1 MADHPQPTADQP
13 TPDHLT
19 TDQLTAVPPGI
30 KQGSLRRFLRDYGIY
45 GLPVVFLIYLAL
57 ESYQIDFRA
66 FYLAGKSVL
75 LGLDP
80 YLNHVGTRPE
90 FYAPINAENYAYSAF
105 RYPPLAALLFAP
117 LALLPYGLSKVL
129 FSLLMW
135 LLLAGIAYQ
144 LVRRSGWRLPG
155 EALLFAGVSFPV
167 LAMVERGQIDPL
179 MVALVLASYWLAQRP
194 GRQGLAAGLLALA
207 GLLKIF
213 PFVVLLEWIV
223 RRRWRLV
230 VWTLVWAVV
239 LLVLPWPLLGQ
250 QVYGHFWQ
258 RTLPELFG
266 PITAANPI
274 ELHGQGIDLGRL
286 ARSLDGHGLLLS
298 HDFTNGFMNPLFQ
311 NSAAGAIV
319 CGLVLSAGLLLAARG
334 APSDLRFY
342 AVLNLINLFNP
353 LAWIMGLVWY
363 LPLFFHLYPSVSRL
377 GRWLILLP
385 LFLPPFLNANAV
397 LAYVIA
403 VLFLMAGRTPR
414 LARRLLAGAADPAG
428 APG

>member
-1 MADHPQPTADQP
+1 MADHP
-13 TPDHLT
+13 
-19 TDQLTAVPPGI
+19 TAVQSRAESRAEPR
-30 KQGSLRRFLRDYGIY
+30 SLRRFLRDYGIY
-45 GLPVVFLIYLAL
+45 GLPLVLLVYLAL
-57 ESYQIDFRA
+57 ESFQIDFRA
-66 FYLAGKSVL
+66 FYLAGKAVL

-117 LALLPYGLSKVL
+117 LALLPYEVSKVL

-144 LVRRSGWRLPG
+144 MVWRSGWRLRG

-179 MVALVLASYWLAQRP
+179 LVALVLASYWLAREP
-194 GRQGLAAGLLALA
+194 RRQGPAALLLALA
-207 GLLKIF
+207 GVLKIF

-230 VWTLVWAVV
+230 AYTLVWG
-239 LLVLPWPLLGQ
+239 LVLFLLPMLLLGP
-250 QVYGHFWQ
+250 QVVWHFWQ

-266 PITAANPI
+266 QITAANPI
-274 ELHGQGIDLGRL
+274 DLHGQGIDLGRL
-286 ARSLDGHGLLLS
+286 ARSREGNGLLLS

-319 CGLVLSAGLLLAARG
+319 CGLVLSTVLLVAGRG
-334 APSDLRFY
+334 APSDLQFY
-342 AVLNLINLFNP
+342 AFLNLINLFNP

-385 LFLPPFLNANAV
+385 LFLPPFLNANAA
-397 LAYVIA
+397 LAFVIA
-403 VLFLMAGRTPR
+403 LLFLMAQRAPR
-414 LARRLLAGAADPAG
+414 LARRLLAGAADQAVASG
-428 APG
+428 

>member
-1 MADHPQPTADQP
+1 MADHP
-13 TPDHLT
+13 
-19 TDQLTAVPPGI
+19 TAVQSHAESRAEPR
-30 KQGSLRRFLRDYGIY
+30 SLRRFLRDYGIY
-45 GLPVVFLIYLAL
+45 GLPLVLLVYLAL
-57 ESYQIDFRA
+57 ESFQIDFRA
-66 FYLAGKSVL
+66 FYLAGKAVL

-117 LALLPYGLSKVL
+117 LALLPYEVSKVL

-144 LVRRSGWRLPG
+144 MVWRSGWRLRG

-179 MVALVLASYWLAQRP
+179 MVALVLASYWLAREP
-194 GRQGLAAGLLALA
+194 RRQGPAALLLALA
-207 GLLKIF
+207 GVLKIF

-230 VWTLVWAVV
+230 AYTLVWG
-239 LLVLPWPLLGQ
+239 LVLFLLPMLLLGP
-250 QVYGHFWQ
+250 QVVWHFWQ

-266 PITAANPI
+266 QITAANPI
-274 ELHGQGIDLGRL
+274 DLHGQGIDLGRL
-286 ARSLDGHGLLLS
+286 ARSREGNGLLLS

-311 NSAAGAIV
+311 SSAAGAIV
-319 CGLVLSAGLLLAARG
+319 CGLVLSTVLLVAGRG
-334 APSDLRFY
+334 APSDLQFY
-342 AVLNLINLFNP
+342 AFLNLINLFNP

-385 LFLPPFLNANAV
+385 LFLPPFLNANAA

-403 VLFLMAGRTPR
+403 LLALIAQRVPR
-414 LARRLLAGAADPAG
+414 LARRLLAGAADQAG
-428 APG
+428 ASG

>member
-1 MADHPQPTADQP
+1 MADQPTADQP
-13 TPDHLT
+13 AA
-19 TDQLTAVPPGI
+19 DQPTAER
-30 KQGSLRRFLRDYGIY
+30 GSLRRFLRDYGIY

-66 FYLAGKSVL
+66 FYLAGKAVL

-90 FYAPINAENYAYSAF
+90 FYAPVNAEGSASSAF

-117 LALLPYGLSKVL
+117 LALVPYAVSKVL

-135 LLLAGIAYQ
+135 LLLVGIAYQ
-144 LVRRSGWRLPG
+144 LVRRSSWRLPG

-179 MVALVLASYWLAQRP
+179 MVALVLASYGVAMRP
-194 GRQGLAAGLLALA
+194 GRQRLAGFLLALA
-207 GLLKIF
+207 GVLKIF
-213 PFVVLLEWIV
+213 PLVVLLDWIV

-230 VWTLVWAVV
+230 LWTLVWAGV

-258 RTLPELFG
+258 RTLPELLG
-266 PITAANPI
+266 PITTANPI

-286 ARSLDGHGLLLS
+286 ARALDGNGLVLS

-311 NSAAGAIV
+311 NNSAGAIV
-319 CGLVLSAGLLLAARG
+319 CGLVLSVVLLLAARG

-363 LPLFFHLYPSVSRL
+363 LPLFFSLYPSVSRL

-385 LFLPPFLNANAV
+385 LFLPPFLNANAA

-403 VLFLMAGRTPR
+403 VAFLVARRTPR

>member
-1 MADHPQPTADQP
+1 MADHP
-13 TPDHLT
+13 
-19 TDQLTAVPPGI
+19 TAVQSRAESRAEPR
-30 KQGSLRRFLRDYGIY
+30 SLRRFLRDYGIY
-45 GLPVVFLIYLAL
+45 GLPLVLLVYLAL
-57 ESYQIDFRA
+57 ESFQIDFRA
-66 FYLAGKSVL
+66 FYLAGKAVL

-117 LALLPYGLSKVL
+117 LALLPYEVSKVL

-144 LVRRSGWRLPG
+144 MVWRSGWRLRG

-179 MVALVLASYWLAQRP
+179 LVALVLASYWLAREP
-194 GRQGLAAGLLALA
+194 RRQGPAALLLALA
-207 GLLKIF
+207 GVLKIF

-230 VWTLVWAVV
+230 AYTLVWG
-239 LLVLPWPLLGQ
+239 LVLFLLPMLLLGP
-250 QVYGHFWQ
+250 QVVWHFWQ

-266 PITAANPI
+266 QITAANPI
-274 ELHGQGIDLGRL
+274 DLHGQGIDLGRL
-286 ARSLDGHGLLLS
+286 ARSREGNGLLLS

-311 NSAAGAIV
+311 SSAAGAIV
-319 CGLVLSAGLLLAARG
+319 CGLVLSTVLLVAGRG
-334 APSDLRFY
+334 APSDLQFY
-342 AVLNLINLFNP
+342 AFLNLINLFNP

-385 LFLPPFLNANAV
+385 LFLPPFLNANAA
-397 LAYVIA
+397 LAFVIA
-403 VLFLMAGRTPR
+403 LLFLMAQRAPR
-414 LARRLLAGAADPAG
+414 LARRLLAGAADQAVASG
-428 APG
+428 

>member
-1 MADHPQPTADQP
+1 MADHP
-13 TPDHLT
+13 
-19 TDQLTAVPPGI
+19 TAVQSRAESRAEPR
-30 KQGSLRRFLRDYGIY
+30 SLRRFLRDYGIY
-45 GLPVVFLIYLAL
+45 GLPLVLLVYLAL
-57 ESYQIDFRA
+57 ESFQIDFRA
-66 FYLAGKSVL
+66 FYLAGKAVL

-117 LALLPYGLSKVL
+117 LALLPYEVSKVL

-144 LVRRSGWRLPG
+144 MVWRSGWRLRG

-179 MVALVLASYWLAQRP
+179 LVALVLVSYWLAREP
-194 GRQGLAAGLLALA
+194 RRQGPAALLLALA
-207 GLLKIF
+207 GVLKIF

-230 VWTLVWAVV
+230 AYTLVWG
-239 LLVLPWPLLGQ
+239 LVLFLLPMLLLGP
-250 QVYGHFWQ
+250 QVYWHFWQ

-266 PITAANPI
+266 QITAANPI
-274 ELHGQGIDLGRL
+274 DLHGQGIDLGRL
-286 ARSLDGHGLLLS
+286 ARSREGNGLLLS

-311 NSAAGAIV
+311 NSAAAAIV
-319 CGLVLSAGLLLAARG
+319 CGLVLSTVLLVAGRG
-334 APSDLRFY
+334 APSDLQFY
-342 AVLNLINLFNP
+342 AFLNLINLFNP

-385 LFLPPFLNANAV
+385 LFLPPFLNANAA
-397 LAYVIA
+397 LAFVIA
-403 VLFLMAGRTPR
+403 LLALIAQRAPR
-414 LARRLLAGAADPAG
+414 LARRLLAGAADQAG
-428 APG
+428 ASG

>member
-1 MADHPQPTADQP
+1 MADRPRPISGQPISGQPTAGP
-13 TPDHLT
+13 
-19 TDQLTAVPPGI
+19 VGI
-30 KQGSLRRFLRDYGIY
+30 EKGSLRRFLSEYGPY
-45 GLPVVFLIYLAL
+45 GLPVVLLVYLAL

-66 FYLAGKSVL
+66 FYLAGKAVL

-80 YLNHVGTRPE
+80 YLNHVGTRPD
-90 FYAPINAENYAYSAF
+90 FYAPINAEAFATSGF

-117 LALLPYGLSKVL
+117 LALAPYVVSKVL

-135 LLLAGIAYQ
+135 LLLVGIAYQ

-179 MVALVLASYWLAQRP
+179 MVALVLASYWLALRP
-194 GRQGLAAGLLALA
+194 GRQGLAGGLLALA
-207 GLLKIF
+207 GSLKIF
-213 PFVVLLEWIV
+213 PFVVLLDWLA

-230 VWTLVWAVV
+230 LWTLVWAVV
-239 LLVLPWPLLGQ
+239 LFVLPLPLLGQ

-266 PITAANPI
+266 QITAANPI
-274 ELHGQGIDLGRL
+274 DLHGQGIDLGRL
-286 ARSLDGHGLLLS
+286 ARSHEGNGLLLS

-311 NSAAGAIV
+311 NSTGGAFV
-319 CGLVLSAGLLLAARG
+319 CGLGLSAVLLLTARG
-334 APSDLRFY
+334 APSDLRYY

-363 LPLFFHLYPSVSRL
+363 LPLFFYLYPSVSRL
-377 GRWLILLP
+377 GRWLILMP

-403 VLFLMAGRTPR
+403 VLFLIARRVPQ
-414 LARRLLAGAADPAG
+414 LARRLLAAPACIPCHG
-428 APG
+428 LQR

>member
-1 MADHPQPTADQP
+1 MAVQPNAGHASGEHASGEP
-13 TPDHLT
+13 
-19 TDQLTAVPPGI
+19 
-30 KQGSLRRFLRDYGIY
+30 GSLRRFLGTYGIY
-45 GLPVVFLIYLAL
+45 GLPVVLLVYLAL
-57 ESYQIDFRA
+57 ESFQIDFRA
-66 FYLAGKSVL
+66 FYLAGRSVL

-90 FYAPINAENYAYSAF
+90 FYAPINAESFAYSAF

-117 LALLPYGLSKVL
+117 LALVPYEVSKVL

-144 LVRRSGWRLPG
+144 MVRRSGWRLPG

-194 GRQGLAAGLLALA
+194 GRQGVAGALLALA

-213 PFVVLLEWIV
+213 PFVVLLDWIA

-230 VWTLVWAVV
+230 LWTLVWAVV
-239 LLVLPWPLLGQ
+239 LFVLPWPLLGQ

-274 ELHGQGIDLGRL
+274 DLHGQGIDLGRL
-286 ARSLDGHGLLLS
+286 ARSLEGHGLVLS

-319 CGLVLSAGLLLAARG
+319 CGLVLSAVLLLAARG
-334 APSDLRFY
+334 ASSDLRFY

-377 GRWLILLP
+377 GRWLLLLP
-385 LFLPPFLNANAV
+385 LFLPPFLNANAA

-403 VLFLMAGRTPR
+403 VLFLSARRAPR
-414 LARRLLAGAADPAG
+414 LAGRLLAGAADPVG

>member
-1 MADHPQPTADQP
+1 MADHP
-13 TPDHLT
+13 
-19 TDQLTAVPPGI
+19 TAVQSRAESRAEPR
-30 KQGSLRRFLRDYGIY
+30 SLRRFLRDYGIY
-45 GLPVVFLIYLAL
+45 GLPLVLLVYLAL
-57 ESYQIDFRA
+57 ESFQIDFRA
-66 FYLAGKSVL
+66 FYLAGKAVL

-117 LALLPYGLSKVL
+117 LALLPYEVSKVL

-144 LVRRSGWRLPG
+144 MVWRSGWRLRG

-179 MVALVLASYWLAQRP
+179 LVALVLASYWLAREP
-194 GRQGLAAGLLALA
+194 RRQGPAALLLALA
-207 GLLKIF
+207 GVLKLF

-230 VWTLVWAVV
+230 AYTLVWG
-239 LLVLPWPLLGQ
+239 LVLFLLPMLLLGP
-250 QVYGHFWQ
+250 QVVWHFWQ

-266 PITAANPI
+266 QITAANPI
-274 ELHGQGIDLGRL
+274 DLHGQGIDLGRL
-286 ARSLDGHGLLLS
+286 ARSREGNGLLLS

-319 CGLVLSAGLLLAARG
+319 CGLVLSTVLLVAGRG
-334 APSDLRFY
+334 APSDLQFY
-342 AVLNLINLFNP
+342 AFLNLINLFNP

-385 LFLPPFLNANAV
+385 LFLPPFLNANAA
-397 LAYVIA
+397 LAFVIA
-403 VLFLMAGRTPR
+403 LLFLMAQRAPR
-414 LARRLLAGAADPAG
+414 LARRLLAGAADQAVASG
-428 APG
+428 

>member
-1 MADHPQPTADQP
+1 MADQPTADQP
-13 TPDHLT
+13 TA
-19 TDQLTAVPPGI
+19 DQPTAER
-30 KQGSLRRFLRDYGIY
+30 GSLRRFLRDYGIY

-144 LVRRSGWRLPG
+144 LARRSGWRLPG

-179 MVALVLASYWLAQRP
+179 MVALVLASYWVAAHP
-194 GRQGLAAGLLALA
+194 DRQGVAGGLLALA

-213 PFVVLLEWIV
+213 PFVVLLDWIA
-223 RRRWRLV
+223 RRRWRLLG
-230 VWTLVWAVV
+230 WTLVWAVV
-239 LLVLPWPLLGQ
+239 LFVLPWPLLGQ

-266 PITAANPI
+266 PITTANPI

-311 NSAAGAIV
+311 SSSAGAIV
-319 CGLVLSAGLLLAARG
+319 CGLVLSVVLLLAARG

-363 LPLFFHLYPSVSRL
+363 LPLFFSLYPSVSRL

-385 LFLPPFLNANAV
+385 LFLPPFLNANAA

-403 VLFLMAGRTPR
+403 VVFLVARRTPR